1 MTPVPPARISG
12 KKLILT
18 GGLVL
23 ILIAM
28 GARIFARRY
37 LDHMR
42 NPPPE
47 TTQPA
52 TMPNWH

>member
-1 MTPVPPARISG
+1 MTPAPPSRISG

-23 ILIAM
+23 IVIAA
-28 GARIFARRY
+28 GARIFARYY
-37 LDHMR
+37 LRDMR
-42 NPPPE
+42 NPLPE

-52 TMPNWH
+52 TMPDWH